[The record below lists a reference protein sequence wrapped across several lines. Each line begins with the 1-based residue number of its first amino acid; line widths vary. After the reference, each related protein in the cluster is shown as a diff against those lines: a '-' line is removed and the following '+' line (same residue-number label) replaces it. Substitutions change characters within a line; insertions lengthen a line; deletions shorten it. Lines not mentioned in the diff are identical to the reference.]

1 MKKTIITIAS
11 SFVLTV
17 TSLAQ
22 LQTPKASPFN
32 RFEQRIGLTDI
43 KVEYS
48 RPSKN
53 ERVVFGNIVPFD
65 EIWRT
70 GANENTKFS
79 TSDFLVFG
87 SDTLKAGTYAIFTK
101 PSKESWE
108 IIFYTETTNWGNP
121 EKWDDAKV
129 ALRTKAKVLVLSSEI
144 ETFSI
149 SLENLETTSASLNF
163 SWDNTVASLNF
174 TVPTSN
180 KVMANI
186 QKTMAGPSASDYYGA
201 GNYYYTEKKDLK
213 QALIWVSKAV
223 ELQGEE
229 SYYWI
234 LRTKALIQA
243 DLGDKKGAIE
253 TAKKSLAAAEKSNS
267 KRYIELNKTSIE
279 EWSKK

>member
-1 MKKTIITIAS
+1 MKKILFTLAS
-11 SFVLTV
+11 SFVLTM
-17 TSLAQ
+17 TLNAQ
-22 LQTPKASPFN
+22 LQTPKASPIAK
-32 RFEQRIGLTDI
+32 FEQRVGLTDI
-43 KVEYS
+43 KIEYS

-53 ERVVFGNIVPFD
+53 ERVIFGNVVPFD

-70 GANENTKFS
+70 GANENTKFT
-79 TSDFLVFG
+79 TSDFLIFG
-87 SDTLKAGTYAIFTK
+87 TDTLKAGTYAIYTK

-129 ALRTKAKVLVLSSEI
+129 ALKIKAKVTSLENEV

-163 SWDNTVASLNF
+163 TWDKTVVSVNF
-174 TVPTSN
+174 TLPTAT

-213 QALIWVSKAV
+213 QALNWVSKAV
-223 ELQGEE
+223 ELQGDDA
-229 SYYWI
+229 YWM

-253 TAKKSLAAAEKSNS
+253 TAKKSLAAAEKKNI
-267 KRYIELNKTSIE
+267 KRYVDLNKVSIE

>member
-1 MKKTIITIAS
+1 MKNRITSIVFS
-11 SFVLTV
+11 TLTFF
-17 TSLAQ
+17 SLTAQ
-22 LQTPKASPFN
+22 LQTPKASPSAK
-32 RFEQRIGLTDI
+32 FEQRVGLTDI

-53 ERVVFGNIVPFD
+53 ERIVFGNVVPFD

-70 GANENTKFS
+70 GANENTKFT

-87 SDTLKAGTYAIFTK
+87 TDTLKAGTYAIYTK
-101 PSKESWE
+101 PGKESWE
-108 IIFYTETTNWGNP
+108 ILFYTETTNWGNP
-121 EKWDDAKV
+121 EKWNDAKV
-129 ALRTKAKVLVLSSEI
+129 ALKTKAKVSGLANEV

-163 SWDNTVASLNF
+163 TWDKTVASVNF
-174 TVPTSN
+174 TVPTST

-213 QALIWVSKAV
+213 QALTWVSKAV

-229 SYYWI
+229 AFWM

-253 TAKKSLAAAEKSNS
+253 TAKKSLLAAEKANN
-267 KRYIELNKTSIE
+267 KRYVDLNKASIE